1 MEKVLKYAKRENH
14 RLLGDAIDKRLELYR
29 KVISDENL
37 SESGKEGAKR
47 LLVEIYNL
55 QKMQVLCDDLEEVE
69 AKRVVDSL
77 SEEEVSE
84 IKEKVVSSEDVE
96 TFNPK
101 LRLERLLAN
110 RPYPQEKIIKTS
122 VIGNI

>member
-1 MEKVLKYAKRENH
+1 MEKVLKYTNRENYH
-14 RLLGDAIDKRLELYR
+14 LLGDAIDKRLALYR
-29 KVISDENL
+29 KVIA
-37 SESGKEGAKR
+37 SEESNKEGAR
-47 LLVEIYNL
+47 MLLAEIVNL

-84 IKEKVVSSEDVE
+84 VREKVREEEGALARVD
-96 TFNPK
+96 K
-101 LRLERLLAN
+101 LLAN
-110 RPYPQEKIIKTS
+110 RPYSQEKIIKTS